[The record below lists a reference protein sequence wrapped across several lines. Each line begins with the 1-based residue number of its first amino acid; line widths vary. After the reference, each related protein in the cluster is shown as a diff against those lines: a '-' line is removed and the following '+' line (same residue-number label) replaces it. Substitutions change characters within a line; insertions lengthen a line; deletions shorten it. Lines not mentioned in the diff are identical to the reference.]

1 MKQIKSTDVTRVNV
15 NGVFVELIG
24 CNGEVLETIN
34 ARFKEMVSFVA
45 NEAEFQMNNQEYIMI
60 DDVNASSTEDLK
72 ATVETRKIKSSDV
85 AGVKVNGTVVEIVD
99 QFDKVVLTIDA
110 GFEDFVSFIVNDI
123 LEQKEREEFITVVV

>member
-1 MKQIKSTDVTRVNV
+1 MKQIKSTNVTRVNV

-60 DDVNASSTEDLK
+60 DDVNASSTEDTK
-72 ATVETRKIKSSDV
+72 VTETRKIKSSDV

-123 LEQKEREEFITVVV
+123 LEQKETEEFITVVV